1 MPSIICWKPLGSGK
15 TPDNRPGGSFPA
27 EGRDAPAQGG
37 RPSALSPG
45 IGWAN
50 MSRKGR
56 PFLASASGGG
66 TAAAVKWLNCC
77 RVSGLDQLCL
87 HVPLYLIR
95 GNAGWGL
102 VYFLGRPGDLR
113 IKKAVNDNILFVADD
128 KGGEMI
134 VTGKGPGFGGKIGRR
149 ADPAFFG
156 KACCTSASAPW
167 NWAESISRPMWRRT
181 GR

>member
-1 MPSIICWKPLGSGK
+1 
-15 TPDNRPGGSFPA
+15 
-27 EGRDAPAQGG
+27 
-37 RPSALSPG
+37 
-45 IGWAN
+45 

-102 VYFLGRPGDLR
+102 VYFGEKPEDLR
-113 IKKAVNDNILFVADD
+113 IKKAINNNILCAADD
-128 KGGEMI
+128 KAIEMI
-134 VTGKGPGFGGKIGRR
+134 VTGKGPGFGRKTGQRV
-149 ADPAFFG
+149 DSVLFE
-156 KACCTSASAPW
+156 KACCTSASTPW
-167 NWAESISRPMWRRT
+167 NWAESISRPMWRRAK
-181 GR
+181 R